1 MLGIGLYQQT
11 IIPIQEQADYAVKLE
26 GHLVQD
32 NIKSSW
38 SWLIQGHRP
47 FSSMESQ
54 FKFRDS

>member
-1 MLGIGLYQQT
+1 VLGIGLYQQT

-38 SWLIQGHRP
+38 SWL
-47 FSSMESQ
+47 
-54 FKFRDS
+54 